1 MCSIFYLNLTQ
12 CKSVTPKLSSPI
24 HMGDCVLVFVCLSN
38 LVRFS
43 YCLTIQILIENDSS
57 TLTFTVFIF
66 IKDVEACKIK
76 PPGKSEPY
84 VMAKKARHEGGRLQ
98 YIGG

>member
-1 MCSIFYLNLTQ
+1 MS
-12 CKSVTPKLSSPI
+12 PKLSSPI
-24 HMGDCVLVFVCLSN
+24 HLGNCVLVFVCLSN
-38 LVRFS
+38 LVRLLYFS
-43 YCLTIQILIENDSS
+43 TTQILIENNELC
-57 TLTFTVFIF
+57 TLAFTVFIF
-66 IKDVEACKIK
+66 IKDVEVCKIK

>member
-1 MCSIFYLNLTQ
+1 
-12 CKSVTPKLSSPI
+12 
-24 HMGDCVLVFVCLSN
+24 MGDCVLVFVCLSN